1 MAALEG
7 MSGAER
13 NAGPETRVSLTG
25 PMRDDDLN
33 RSYRRW
39 LAAETEGRDD
49 EADAEL
55 AALFGQ
61 AVPQAGVAAGF
72 TARTMAA
79 IGEAAAAEARRARR
93 VRRSVV
99 AAGVAGSAVAAYF
112 GASVLL
118 TVISA
123 TFSRT
128 FDLLIG
134 FVVGMAG
141 AAQTGAGVW
150 SVLSGVGRAA
160 VSFAADPTVTMMLF
174 ALQGIAVAALL
185 ALQRLLGTDEESFK

>member
-1 MAALEG
+1 
-7 MSGAER
+7 MSGPER
-13 NAGPETRVSLTG
+13 NAGSETRVSLTG

-33 RSYRRW
+33 RTYRRW
-39 LAAETEGRDD
+39 LAADAQGRDD

-55 AALFGQ
+55 EALFGQ
-61 AVPQAGVAAGF
+61 IVPQPGVTAGF
-72 TARTMAA
+72 TARTMEA
-79 IGEAAAAEARRARR
+79 IAGAAAAEASRARR
-93 VRRSVV
+93 VRRSVI
-99 AAGVAGSAVAAYF
+99 AAGVAGGAVAAYF

-134 FVVGMAG
+134 LVVGMAG

-160 VSFAADPTVTMMLF
+160 VSFAADPSVTMMLF